1 MAANLTKS
9 ERLSGKTAVSALIHK
24 GRWGVCAPLRY
35 CFLAGNGLE
44 FNRIIVSVP
53 KKFFKRAVKR
63 NLLKRRL
70 REAYRTQKDLL
81 PPQAGVDLLLS
92 YSSAEIL
99 SSAEIR
105 ECVAAVLRQ
114 VAVRS
119 AAPSSAD
126 SDSLSGRSAS
136 NDVPSADG
144 EE

>member
-1 MAANLTKS
+1 MC
-9 ERLSGKTAVSALIHK
+9 E
-24 GRWGVCAPLRY
+24 PLRY
-35 CFLAGNGLE
+35 CFLSGNGLG

-70 REAYRTQKDLL
+70 REAYRTQKSLL
-81 PPQAGVDLLLS
+81 PSSAGVDLLLS
-92 YSSAEIL
+92 YSSAGIL

-119 AAPSSAD
+119 AATASNPVLDAD
-126 SDSLSGRSAS
+126 SSSGRADAS
-136 NDVPSADG
+136 NDASATVSSASPAALASNPVPADG